1 MARENFNVKDYVDVA
16 ERIRAFYEKY
26 PEGSI
31 QTELVRLEGELAV
44 FRAMGYRD
52 REDPHPITGW
62 AYEREGVGHVNKTS
76 FIENCETSAIGRA
89 LANLNFPTS
98 RAERE
103 RAAARGAASAEQK
116 AELRA
121 LAEAEGVSPEVQ
133 ARVLSRLER
142 GLTSQQA
149 QDAIAY
155 LRRLQRKEGR
165 AA

>member
-1 MARENFNVKDYVDVA
+1 MARENFNVRDYVDVA

-31 QTELVRLEGELAV
+31 QTELVRLDGELAV
-44 FRAMGYRD
+44 FRAMVYRD

-98 RAERE
+98 RAERD
-103 RAAARGAASAEQK
+103 RAARGAASAEQK
-116 AELRA
+116 AELKT
-121 LAEAEGVSPEVQ
+121 LAEGEGVSPEVQ

-155 LRRLQRKEGR
+155 LRRLQRKEER